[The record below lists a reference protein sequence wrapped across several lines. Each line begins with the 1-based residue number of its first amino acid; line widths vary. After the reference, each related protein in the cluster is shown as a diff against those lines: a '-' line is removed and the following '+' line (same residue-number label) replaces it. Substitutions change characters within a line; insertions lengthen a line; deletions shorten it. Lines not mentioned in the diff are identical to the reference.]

1 MNNPPGR
8 GLCRVPPS
16 TAARQTGSLP
26 VEMERASFETSD
38 APALVEASLACPLCL
53 HAVDWVSAG
62 RGAQAAIACR
72 CRACGHARDV
82 ELTGEQLLVLALL
95 DDDVLIA

>member
-1 MNNPPGR
+1 MRTTLDGDAAVQFPG
-8 GLCRVPPS
+8 LV
-16 TAARQTGSLP
+16 
-26 VEMERASFETSD
+26 MEHATFETSD

-62 RGAQAAIACR
+62 RGAQAAVACR
-72 CRACGHARDV
+72 CRACGHAREV

-95 DDDVLIA
+95 DDDALIA